1 MPPKRVCN
9 SEEENKNNSVKKLK
23 LECPP
28 FSSNEFLN
36 DLVIG
41 DKSA

>member
-1 MPPKRVCN
+1 MPPKRISN
-9 SEEENKNNSVKKLK
+9 SEEEHKNSSLKKLK
-23 LECPP
+23 MECPP